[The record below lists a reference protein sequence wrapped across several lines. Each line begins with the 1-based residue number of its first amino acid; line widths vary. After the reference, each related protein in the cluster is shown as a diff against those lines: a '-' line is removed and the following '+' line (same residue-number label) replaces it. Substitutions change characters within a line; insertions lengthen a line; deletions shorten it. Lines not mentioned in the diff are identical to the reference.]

1 MFSSS
6 GYLDHLRTFWQFK
19 KLRVDK
25 TSEVGG
31 DSVELYLCCYSLG
44 ALLFG
49 CSGRSSHP
57 VLSEYHVQIVACR
70 GSEVVSGVRYIVT

>member
-44 ALLFG
+44 ACF
-49 CSGRSSHP
+49 SAAVDAAVTRSCPSTMF
-57 VLSEYHVQIVACR
+57 R
-70 GSEVVSGVRYIVT
+70 